1 MSVMCLVLMF
11 INISVPVVSA
21 GCLGVGLESGQGQR
35 EASVPGAAACPQPT
49 PSPQLGSPVN
59 GPFAFPAAAG
69 QVGMMMQQQQ

>member
-1 MSVMCLVLMF
+1 MCLVLMF
-11 INISVPVVSA
+11 VNISVPVVSA

-35 EASVPGAAACPQPT
+35 EASVPGAAAACPQPT

-59 GPFAFPAAAG
+59 GPFAFPGAAAG